1 MKFNNSINV
10 NQENIK
16 VKSKIIFEKKNV
28 DTIFHIIPTN
38 TFIQVNISKIH
49 INLIKVSYS
58 KYENIYH
65 NLQSFQ
71 TNYDNYNSELACS
84 ISKSR
89 INVYNINNNILKFK
103 IGRHN
108 FDNISNNYDIN
119 IQMKNHLLTKKFK
132 LIELI
137 FNLSI

>member
-1 MKFNNSINV
+1 MKFNSNIIV
-10 NQENIK
+10 KQENIK

-71 TNYDNYNSELACS
+71 TNYDNNNSELTCS
-84 ISKSR
+84 ITKLR
-89 INVYNINNNILKFK
+89 IDVYNITNNILKLK
-103 IGRHN
+103 IGRYN

-119 IQMKNHLLTKKFK
+119 IKMKNSLAHKK
-132 LIELI
+132 IQI
-137 FNLSI
+137 NRIDI